1 MLMLSL
7 SILHPVS
14 TSVAGAEEVGNVTQP
29 PSSKD
34 ACASEERT
42 LDPDDHHA
50 LRSWGN
56 HFIRLNLTFT
66 TFK

>member
-1 MLMLSL
+1 MLMPSL

-50 LRSWGN
+50 LGN